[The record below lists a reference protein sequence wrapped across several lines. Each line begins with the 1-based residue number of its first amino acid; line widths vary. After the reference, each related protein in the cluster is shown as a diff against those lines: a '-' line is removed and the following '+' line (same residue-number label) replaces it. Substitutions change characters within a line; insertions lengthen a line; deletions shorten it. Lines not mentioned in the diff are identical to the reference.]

1 MKQTLLTVLA
11 VSLLVAGCGANKK
24 YVDAQVAAAEERGST
39 RLNAVSSKADENS
52 EQLVRL
58 QSLATELNRKTDLA
72 INQAAGFEKYQV
84 IWQGEINFGFDKYDV
99 DPEAQAILDEAGRQ
113 MAEHPQSIAEIAG
126 HTDRTGSREYNYVLG
141 ERRANAVRR
150 YLGEHF
156 SVGLF
161 RMFTVS
167 FGRDK
172 ADQLPDQ
179 RNMGAKNR
187 RVAISI
193 WAPPSNDPGQTN

>member
-1 MKQTLLTVLA
+1 MKHTLLALLT

-24 YVDAQVAAAEERGST
+24 YVDAQVAAAEERATG
-39 RLNAVSSKADENS
+39 RLSAVSSKTDENS

-58 QSLATELNRKTDLA
+58 QSLATELNRKTDMA

-84 IWQGEINFGFDKYDV
+84 IWQGELNFGFDKYDV

-113 MAEHPQSIAEIAG
+113 MTAHPQSIAEIAG

-150 YLGEHF
+150 YLGDKF

-167 FGRDK
+167 HGRDK

-179 RNMGAKNR
+179 RYAGAKNR
-187 RVAISI
+187 RVTISI
-193 WAPPSNDPGQTN
+193 WAPPSTEAPQAN